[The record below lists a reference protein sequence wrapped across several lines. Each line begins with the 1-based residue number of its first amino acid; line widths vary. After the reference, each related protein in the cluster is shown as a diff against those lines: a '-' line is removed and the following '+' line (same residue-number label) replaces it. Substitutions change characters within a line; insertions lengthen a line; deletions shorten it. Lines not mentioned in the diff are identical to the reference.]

1 MSQWFSAAVLV
12 HTVPASTVGCAS
24 MSLLQIKFRDFIYL
38 FICIKL
44 EQMSWHHCHL
54 LAFTCA
60 FLSWRKRADT
70 RVLEMFSET
79 MVHSMWAAAREV
91 RSLAVGGSCV
101 KLCSLPRT
109 GGELNN
115 FILNSLYLQSW
126 VHRVLLRVPTTSFV
140 VTVSTLL
147 SAAFH
152 IQLQHTYHTG
162 LI

>member
-24 MSLLQIKFRDFIYL
+24 RSLLQIKFRDFISL
-38 FICIKL
+38 FFCIKL
-44 EQMSWHHCHL
+44 EQMSRHHCHL

-91 RSLAVGGSCV
+91 RSLAVSGSCV

-109 GGELNN
+109 GGGVGNRTN

-126 VHRVLLRVPTTSFV
+126 VHRVLLRVPTT
-140 VTVSTLL
+140 TLW
-147 SAAFH
+147 SWYPPFCQQPF
-152 IQLQHTYHTG
+152 I
-162 LI
+162 